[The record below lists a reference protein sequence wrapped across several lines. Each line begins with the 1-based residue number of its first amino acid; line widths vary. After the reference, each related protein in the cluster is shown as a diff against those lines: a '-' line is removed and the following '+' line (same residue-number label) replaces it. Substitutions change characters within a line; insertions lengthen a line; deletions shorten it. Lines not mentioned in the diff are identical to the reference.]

1 MSSIARLSA
10 YPSPRL
16 GAEGASSRKGC
27 IDLLFWDP
35 FAKVLGQLSLALV
48 SSCLLSDDGVNRSC
62 QSGDV
67 LREFVPIKAF
77 AP

>member
-35 FAKVLGQLSLALV
+35 FAKVLGQ
-48 SSCLLSDDGVNRSC
+48 SSVARCAACLLNDDGVNRSC
-62 QSGDV
+62 RSGDV